1 MKKKNLSAQYGTIII
16 WTLFLVFWIVIS
28 VVNNCGVYAD
38 GSYTVLKILE
48 SESLWLWY
56 PARRVPMLLTRIFIM
71 MLLKLKIYDFYILIK
86 AYSFGCTFWTALFVW
101 IASYIAYKK
110 ETRFFELNICLWG
123 LIIPYTGLYCMH
135 ESLLTVAICWLQ
147 FIIVYFYDQIKSRF
161 VKIFILGLSLVTILG
176 THESYAILGST
187 LLIACIIKYLKMNR
201 KCDCIFYIFIVS
213 VLLSVLQEIYG
224 IVNSNETSR
233 DGFLTSIQHVDRATL
248 FFFTVLITYVIFFSI
263 VKFPNALIPKCT
275 EVLLVFYIVF
285 FMLHDVNTI
294 VHDTRLIRSLL
305 HVIIPCGMII
315 LMSLIVL
322 FVGGVYNDIASL
334 ISKGIIVAATGT
346 IILISNGYSNYLKNI
361 NNELQNSKG
370 FIEWT
375 KDDSEQVYNTDWT
388 IPFESII
395 ANKIYGG
402 DNEIT
407 SIAVQ
412 PLDEIYY
419 QPFNMWNID
428 EYFDLTKFG
437 IIYNKIYF

>member
-1 MKKKNLSAQYGTIII
+1 
-16 WTLFLVFWIVIS
+16 
-28 VVNNCGVYAD
+28 
-38 GSYTVLKILE
+38 
-48 SESLWLWY
+48 
-56 PARRVPMLLTRIFIM
+56 
-71 MLLKLKIYDFYILIK
+71 
-86 AYSFGCTFWTALFVW
+86 
-101 IASYIAYKK
+101 
-110 ETRFFELNICLWG
+110 
-123 LIIPYTGLYCMH
+123 
-135 ESLLTVAICWLQ
+135 
-147 FIIVYFYDQIKSRF
+147 
-161 VKIFILGLSLVTILG
+161 
-176 THESYAILGST
+176 
-187 LLIACIIKYLKMNR
+187 
-201 KCDCIFYIFIVS
+201 
-213 VLLSVLQEIYG
+213 
-224 IVNSNETSR
+224 
-233 DGFLTSIQHVDRATL
+233 
-248 FFFTVLITYVIFFSI
+248 
-263 VKFPNALIPKCT
+263 
-275 EVLLVFYIVF
+275 
-285 FMLHDVNTI
+285 
-294 VHDTRLIRSLL
+294 
-305 HVIIPCGMII
+305 MII

-322 FVGGVYNDIASL
+322 FAGGVYNDIALL

-375 KDDSEQVYNTDWT
+375 KDDSGQVYNTDWT